1 MSRKSEV
8 FKRHNGIIELS
19 RKISTRISDAEGI
32 KDPKAI
38 AALAEEI
45 EKETRAA
52 LELTREILEEYEFDD
67 FGPTE

>member
-8 FKRHNGIIELS
+8 FRRHNDIIELS
-19 RKISTRISDAEGI
+19 RKIFTLVSDKEGI

-38 AALAEEI
+38 AALAEQI
-45 EKETRAA
+45 EKEARVA
-52 LELTREILEEYEFDD
+52 LELTREVLEEYEFDD